1 MPSSGEVLATIPVG
15 MEPKWVAV
23 APDGTRAYVTMSTQS
38 SPPEGAVAVI
48 DAATNTLT
56 ATIAVGILPTG
67 VVVAPDS
74 AHAYVPNLQP
84 GGGVVSVIDTTRNAV
99 VDSITV
105 SPPRTLPLGIA
116 ITPDGCE
123 LYVVAEI
130 AAGPD
135 EIGKGA
141 LKIID
146 PKTRAISA
154 SVPLS
159 PCESGVSFVAITPNG
174 RFAYAFDTSG
184 LPAIIDTT
192 THDVTFPL
200 RITDPCGRM
209 AFTPN
214 GLLAYLISGDAVEVY
229 ELATHKIVTLIDVF
243 GGNSTDVAVTPNGRH
258 VYVTQR
264 PGEGSGAR
272 LLVID
277 TTTQKRVDP
286 PIKVPGAD
294 GLAFTPTGQTAYV
307 SDRNSRAVHVVAVR
321 P

>member
-1 MPSSGEVLATIPVG
+1 MKT
-15 MEPKWVAV
+15 K
-23 APDGTRAYVTMSTQS
+23 
-38 SPPEGAVAVI
+38 
-48 DAATNTLT
+48 
-56 ATIAVGILPTG
+56 
-67 VVVAPDS
+67 
-74 AHAYVPNLQP
+74 
-84 GGGVVSVIDTTRNAV
+84 
-99 VDSITV
+99 
-105 SPPRTLPLGIA
+105 A
-116 ITPDGCE
+116 I
-123 LYVVAEI
+123 I
-130 AAGPD
+130 
-135 EIGKGA
+135 
-141 LKIID
+141 
-146 PKTRAISA
+146 A
-154 SVPLS
+154 SVALS
-159 PCESGVSFVAITPNG
+159 PCELGESFVGITPNG

-184 LPAIIDTT
+184 FPAVIDTT

-200 RITDPCGRM
+200 TITSPCGRM

-214 GLLAYLISGDAVEVY
+214 GLLAYLTSGDSVEVY
-229 ELATHKIVTLIDVF
+229 DLATHKIVTVIDVF
-243 GGNSTDVAVTPNGRH
+243 GGNSTDVSVTPNGRH